1 MIPSFAWRNL
11 WRNKLRSFIIILAV
25 ALGIFAGIFL
35 TAFTNGMVNSR
46 IQSIIS
52 TEMSHIQIHQPGF
65 LDNDQFSLLIE
76 NADSLVRLVCET
88 PDVVSASKRIIIN
101 SMVTSAETGTAVSYT
116 HLRAHE
122 TDYYLV

>member
-11 WRNKLRSFIIILAV
+11 WPNKLKNFIIILAV
-25 ALGIFAGIFL
+25 TLGIFARIFL

-65 LDNDQFSLLIE
+65 LDNDQFSLLIA
-76 NADSLVRLVCET
+76 NADSVVKLVREA
-88 PDVVSASKRIIIN
+88 PDVVSASKRIIVN
-101 SMVTSAETGTAVSYT
+101 SMVASAET
-116 HLRAHE
+116 
-122 TDYYLV
+122 